1 MLKYCLFLFAISI
14 INCKSETFHYLGNEL
29 PCLGYARNLSIISSN
44 FLNCALT
51 NARPLTICSNCLEYY
66 LEFEQTYN
74 MMSEVSYS

>member
-1 MLKYCLFLFAISI
+1 M
-14 INCKSETFHYLGNEL
+14 
-29 PCLGYARNLSIISSN
+29 PCLGYARNLSVSSSN

-51 NARPLTICSNCLEYY
+51 NARPLTISSNCLEYY